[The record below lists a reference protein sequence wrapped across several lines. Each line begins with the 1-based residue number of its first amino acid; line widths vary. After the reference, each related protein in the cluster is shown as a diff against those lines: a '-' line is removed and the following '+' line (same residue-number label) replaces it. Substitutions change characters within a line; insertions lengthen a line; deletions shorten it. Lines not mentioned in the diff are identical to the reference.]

1 MKNKISKNHKTKQKA
16 VSVQGIPFEVAREVP
31 NAVTTKAIADSENG
45 NDAYGAFDSMD
56 VLMEELKK
64 PQT

>member
-1 MKNKISKNHKTKQKA
+1 M
-16 VSVQGIPFEVAREVP
+16 SVQGIPFEVAREVP

-56 VLMEELKK
+56 ALMEELKK